1 VLVLLPLSRKKAGI
15 FTWKTASAQDIFF
28 VTPATEQE
36 LLAASMG
43 RSPAGLSTNLYQISS
58 GVMVID
64 SWTPQG
70 VFKRWA
76 FNGSFGRLKEL
87 LSRYGYKVKYPES
100 IVLKNFMGFAGNGL
114 VSLTTFAAASN

>member
-1 VLVLLPLSRKKAGI
+1 MLVLLPLFRKKAEI

-43 RSPAGLSTNLYQISS
+43 RSPAGLITNLYQISNN
-58 GVMVID
+58 VMAIEF
-64 SWTPQG
+64 WTPRG

-76 FNGSFGRLKEL
+76 FNRSFGRLKEL
-87 LSRYGYKVKYPES
+87 SADMA
-100 IVLKNFMGFAGNGL
+100 IM
-114 VSLTTFAAASN
+114 